1 MDTFRNRWPDFLIP
15 AGLIAC
21 LMVIFVPLPAGM
33 MDVLL
38 AANITIAVIILLST
52 IYVRTPLE
60 LSLFPSLLLATTLA
74 RLALNIGT
82 TRLILTRGAI
92 DHEQAAGG
100 MIASFSNF
108 VTGDSLAVGVV
119 IFAIIVVIQFVV
131 ITKGATRISEVS
143 ARFSLDGMPGRQMAI
158 DAELNAGSIDHIE
171 AQRLRAEVGEQA
183 DFYGAMDGASK
194 FVRGD
199 AIAAVLITVINIL
212 AGLAIGV
219 SQNMSIG
226 QAAETFTKLTIGDG
240 LVSQLPALLISLAAG
255 LLVTRSNSRTDLSRK
270 TIEQI
275 FSRPIVMVVAAA
287 FLGLLVLTDLPK
299 IPLLLIAMACLVSA
313 YLIKNQKPSAEDI
326 AVKPQPKPV
335 ETTIDKLLSNDLVE
349 IELGIDLIRLADSR
363 QGGTLLASINNV
375 RQQFAAEM
383 GVILPKIRI
392 RDNLKLGRKEYRLL
406 LQGNSVERGELE
418 PDHLLA
424 IDTGNANRP
433 LNGAVV
439 IGLAPESIAQ
449 PGYWIQA
456 GGREEAVAAGYQI
469 NTTVEVLANQLQQM
483 SVHYADELLT
493 RDATAQLIGELSK
506 TSPALVSDLIPN
518 AFTMGELQS
527 VLRSLL
533 SEGVSIR
540 PLHLIMETL
549 GNINSKNLFDRVEKV
564 RTRLARHISSGLAGD
579 ANLPITVFTISEELQ
594 NRIACAW
601 DREQDE
607 IRLDLPRTIV
617 ERLALAME
625 DASRRM
631 ISAGLR
637 PIALVDQSIR
647 PVIAKLRT
655 GEARFMFV
663 LGDQEIQGA
672 KVDVYGEI
680 TSEQLTS
687 LDRQAA

>member
-672 KVDVYGEI
+672 KLMSTVK
-680 TSEQLTS
+680 S
-687 LDRQAA
+687 LLNN